1 MFKTLSK
8 FWLMLEMAVNMFL
21 NLFSAGNNLTIAA
34 DTITSIVIDRSDAVK
49 LEQQE
54 ENKQRLAYIKAKT
67 EHNKNNPETFDF
79 N

>member
-67 EHNKNNPETFDF
+67 GHNKNNPETFDF